1 MVSERAGLPD
11 FLVQPTNHGFTA
23 LAVVAGALFFIGDI
37 YILARIFKMLFAL
50 VGSASQ
56 EVEETHDSA
65 GQAAHRGDPA
75 SPSSPAAPS
84 RTQVGLLIFLKLIVL
99 FPVLIALLSVF
110 SEHTGALFGGMFCG
124 LVFIC
129 TWLFFS
135 HRSKRV
141 RDS

>member
-11 FLVQPTNHGFTA
+11 FLLQPASHSVA
-23 LAVVAGALFFIGDI
+23 VLAVVAGALFFIGDI
-37 YILARIFKMLFAL
+37 YILARIFKMLFTM
-50 VGSASQ
+50 VGSAAKEAQDSQ
-56 EVEETHDSA
+56 DSGGEA
-65 GQAAHRGDPA
+65 GNEGPPVPA
-75 SPSSPAAPS
+75 AAPS
-84 RTQVGLLIFLKLIVL
+84 RTQVGLLVFLKLIVL

-124 LVFIC
+124 LVLIC
-129 TWLFFS
+129 VWLFFS